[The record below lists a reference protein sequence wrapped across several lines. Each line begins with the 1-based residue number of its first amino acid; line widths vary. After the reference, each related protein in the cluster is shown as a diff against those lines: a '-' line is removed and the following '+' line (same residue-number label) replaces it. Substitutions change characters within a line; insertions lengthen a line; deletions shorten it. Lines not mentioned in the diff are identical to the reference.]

1 MKKIEKLE
9 NDAKMYAVIGAPG
22 TGKTSIVRSFVGKKV
37 VLSFDES
44 YSSLKGT
51 PDLVVYSGFTAKEL
65 VDTDKFI
72 ETIDKLSSNADL
84 LVFDN
89 ISALEDL
96 LVDEITDGNAGNNT
110 NLQAAYGAT
119 QKVLRKIARWSML
132 FHGTVLFTLWSQNKD
147 GKEVPAM
154 NEKAFNAVAGL
165 AKIVGRT
172 FIDEEKKY
180 SVSLQPDFDVYGKN
194 TVNKIEVVP
203 NEKFWKATTY
213 REPVEKKE
221 VKK

>member
-9 NDAKMYAVIGAPG
+9 NDAKIYSVIGAPG

-44 YSSLKGT
+44 YSSLKNT

-65 VDTDKFI
+65 VDTDNFIKTVDKFS
-72 ETIDKLSSNADL
+72 TNADL
-84 LVFDN
+84 VVFDN
-89 ISALEDL
+89 VSALEDL
-96 LVDEITDGNAGNNT
+96 FVDEISDGNAGNNK
-110 NLQAAYGAT
+110 NLQAAYGET
-119 QKVLRKIARWSML
+119 QKILRKIRRWAMT
-132 FHGTVLFTLWSQNKD
+132 FNGTVLFTLWSQTKD

-154 NEKAFNAVAGL
+154 NEKAFNSIGGYS
-165 AKIVGRT
+165 KIIART
-172 FIDEEKKY
+172 FMNEEKKY

-194 TVNKIEVVP
+194 TVNKIDVVP

-213 REPVEKKE
+213 QQPVEKKE
-221 VKK
+221 VK